1 MPPAAVCRQ
10 ALEEARAAGLR
21 VGLVRLI
28 TAWPFPYKMI
38 GEKAQRGVEF
48 LVVEDSL
55 GQMVE
60 DVKLGVEG
68 KTEVYFL
75 GILARHAPTETGLI
89 FPERVVEE
97 IRRIL

>member
-1 MPPAAVCRQ
+1 MARD
-10 ALEEARAAGLR
+10 EELK
-21 VGLVRLI
+21 VGLIRLI
-28 TAWPFPYKMI
+28 TAWPFPYQVVR
-38 GEKAQRGVEF
+38 EKAQKGSKF

-68 KTEVYFL
+68 KSEVYFL
-75 GILARHAPTETGLI
+75 GTFARHLPTETGLI